1 MPPELI
7 RLETLLNRG
16 LERTAHLWPPIE
28 RAYRYVHSAA
38 HLLENAEGLS
48 GQQVQRRFTGLLGAM
63 TRWQPHSGDLQPDV
77 AHFLKVTRSYWP
89 GLFHCYDV
97 VGLPRTN
104 NDLEHLF
111 GAQRYHERRTTGRK
125 VASPS
130 LVVRGAVRITATVM
144 TRLRPFS
151 ARDLAPPSLADWRSL
166 RSQLATYR
174 QHRTLQRRFRQD
186 PDAYLADLE
195 QRFVQLILPP

>member
-1 MPPELI
+1 MI
-7 RLETLLNRG
+7 HLESLLKRG

-28 RAYRYVHSAA
+28 RAYRWLHSAA
-38 HLLENAEGLS
+38 HLLENAAGLS
-48 GQQVQRRFTGLLGAM
+48 GRQVKRRFTGLLGAM
-63 TRWQPHSGDLQPDV
+63 TRWQAYSGDLEPAV
-77 AHFLKVTRSYWP
+77 AHFLKVTHSYWP

-97 VGLPRTN
+97 PGLPRTN

-111 GAQRYHERRTTGRK
+111 GCQRYHERRVTGRK

-130 LVVRGAVRITATVM
+130 LVVRGTVRIMATVM

-151 ARDLAPPSLADWRSL
+151 AEDLVPPSLADWRAL
-166 RSQLATYR
+166 RTLLATHR
-174 QHRTLQRRFRQD
+174 QRRTLQRRFRQD

-195 QRFVQLILPP
+195 QRLVQLILPP